1 MNTEQNFQI
10 TFEAFKYKMLN
21 SNDNTEITKSLNNLL
36 LNVSTLRH
44 VTLYKN
50 FCYPII
56 KNNPSRLSSIC
67 SVDKCINGALLRCCP
82 EERVL
87 LLSEKITN
95 IVAVMKTKAINK
107 HAFSREI
114 DVICSALVDYKT
126 CLEIVRLIFDIMDSL
141 NVQQLAFG
149 SSNILITELMNRC
162 MTHLR
167 RAIYSETSLDNLLI
181 IGRLNNFIMFA
192 HKHQQKLIRNF
203 VESRRTELLR
213 VYRENIDKMNQI
225 KEFEKPMNKVVENAL
240 DNNPQYSSQSDSQN
254 SSQDSSQSASQSD
267 SQDSSQD
274 SCKDSSQDS
283 SQEPFQQ
290 FSDENI
296 FDVAIDW
303 TV

>member
-1 MNTEQNFQI
+1 MNTEQSFQI

-21 SNDNTEITKSLNNLL
+21 SNDDIEITKSLNNLL

-50 FCYPII
+50 FCYPIV

-107 HAFSREI
+107 QAFSREI

-149 SSNILITELMNRC
+149 SSNVLITELMNRC

-192 HKHQQKLIRNF
+192 HKPQQKLIKNF
-203 VESRRTELLR
+203 VESRRAELLR

-240 DNNPQYSSQSDSQN
+240 DNSP
-254 SSQDSSQSASQSD
+254 
-267 SQDSSQD
+267 QD

-283 SQEPFQQ
+283 SQSVSQSDSQEPFQQ
-290 FSDENI
+290 FSNENI
-296 FDVAIDW
+296 FDVEVDW
-303 TV
+303 IV